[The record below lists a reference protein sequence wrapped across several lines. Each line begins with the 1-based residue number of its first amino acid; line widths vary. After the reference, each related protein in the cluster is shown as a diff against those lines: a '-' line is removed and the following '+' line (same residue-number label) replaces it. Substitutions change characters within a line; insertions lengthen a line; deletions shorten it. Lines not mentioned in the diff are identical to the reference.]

1 MNSNA
6 ESFEVLPIERP
17 IGPLL
22 RWQNAFEV
30 EASQVQSF
38 DNDDIEKSGEHIYC
52 LIGGLTWQT
61 LVEEGKITG
70 DAADEA
76 RLDTSDWLVDLFD
89 IFAAVAESGDSALKA
104 SARRIAACWYAV
116 AMVVSFERIDE
127 SDMVTLSKEDVMA
140 MMGFGAG
147 DYDDEEFAE
156 DDEEVEGN
164 GDSLRG
170 TYSSNDWH
178 PIPLDFGH

>member
-1 MNSNA
+1 MNPNA

-17 IGPLL
+17 IGPLV
-22 RWQNAFEV
+22 RWHNAFEV
-30 EASQVQSF
+30 DASQVQSF

-52 LIGGLTWQT
+52 LIGGLTWQM

-70 DAADEA
+70 AAADDA
-76 RLDTSDWLVDLFD
+76 RLDTSDWMVDLFD
-89 IFAAVAESGDSALKA
+89 IFSAVAESGDSLLKA

-127 SDMVTLSKEDVMA
+127 SDMMTLSKESVMA
-140 MMGFGAG
+140 MMGLGG
-147 DYDDEEFAE
+147 DGYDDEDYLE
-156 DDEEVEGN
+156 DDEEVDGN

-170 TYSSNDWH
+170 THLVHHS
-178 PIPLDFGH
+178 LER